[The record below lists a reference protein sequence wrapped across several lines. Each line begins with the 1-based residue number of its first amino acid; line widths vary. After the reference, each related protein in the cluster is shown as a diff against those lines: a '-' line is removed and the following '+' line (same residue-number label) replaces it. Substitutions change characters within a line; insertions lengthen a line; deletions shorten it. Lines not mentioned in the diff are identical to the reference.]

1 MLLLSQRPS
10 ASRDLVPE
18 ADSSAAHRAGSPRSY
33 FLWAFEKTH
42 CRERLFNPLLLHI
55 NENVSLSSINNKIA
69 PVKLKVYIY
78 TQSEYYYELH

>member
-1 MLLLSQRPS
+1 M
-10 ASRDLVPE
+10 
-18 ADSSAAHRAGSPRSY
+18 
-33 FLWAFEKTH
+33 
-42 CRERLFNPLLLHI
+42 LFNPLLLYI